1 MGCQFIIDDF
11 SREIHFW
18 PQIWIEFE
26 TNTIKVVVQGAT
38 VWKNYC
44 MLILSMS
51 RDIRMLLVKLA
62 DWTRNMRTLQYMTPE
77 KQRQIAKEMM
87 EICAPLA
94 HWLGIYWLK
103 TELEDKCFKYLHPE
117 KYQLLDTPKRM
128 WWICW

>member
-11 SREIHFW
+11 SRGIHFW

-87 EICAPLA
+87 EIYAPLA
-94 HWLGIYWLK
+94 H
-103 TELEDKCFKYLHPE
+103 
-117 KYQLLDTPKRM
+117 
-128 WWICW
+128 